1 MDFEKF
7 KETIRQDLLENL
19 PQLEKAGIEFR
30 DVEKPQNQS
39 YTAMS
44 ITPENSSIGA
54 SVNIEKYYQQMENGR
69 PYDEVLDVLS
79 EEVVQIME
87 EIPQVDAVALTDY
100 ESMKP
105 HLMVQ
110 MVSTERNQEML
121 AKVPHKEIEDMSL
134 VYRFELSSGEEG
146 LYSTLIRND
155 ALEMYGITPEQLH
168 QDAMERVPL
177 THPAS
182 IRNIVEVM
190 MALGGEELPEGI
202 FDDASPM
209 FVASVPGGVNG
220 AGVLA
225 YPDFME
231 QGAAKL
237 GGDFFVLPSSIHE
250 VILLPDDGQISPAE
264 LKTMV
269 MEVNASEVMPE
280 EQLSDNVYYY
290 DSKEKI
296 FELAEKFEARQAQKE
311 RAAEER
317 EERPSVLKTLG
328 EKKMECAKQ
337 EPAIGK
343 TVKHSGPEW

>member
-30 DVEKPQNQS
+30 DVEKLQNQS

-121 AKVPHKEIEDMSL
+121 AKVPHILDSRINMTRLGLVHSVLHKSL
-134 VYRFELSSGEEG
+134 SVCSKFHQPVKHNRDLQNIQSHQAYPVADATYTVYINLLHASSG
-146 LYSTLIRND
+146 
-155 ALEMYGITPEQLH
+155 
-168 QDAMERVPL
+168 QD
-177 THPAS
+177 
-182 IRNIVEVM
+182 
-190 MALGGEELPEGI
+190 
-202 FDDASPM
+202 
-209 FVASVPGGVNG
+209 
-220 AGVLA
+220 
-225 YPDFME
+225 
-231 QGAAKL
+231 
-237 GGDFFVLPSSIHE
+237 
-250 VILLPDDGQISPAE
+250 VI
-264 LKTMV
+264 
-269 MEVNASEVMPE
+269 
-280 EQLSDNVYYY
+280 
-290 DSKEKI
+290 
-296 FELAEKFEARQAQKE
+296 
-311 RAAEER
+311 
-317 EERPSVLKTLG
+317 
-328 EKKMECAKQ
+328 
-337 EPAIGK
+337 
-343 TVKHSGPEW
+343 

>member
-30 DVEKPQNQS
+30 DVEKLQNQS

-121 AKVPHKEIEDMSL
+121 AKVPHKEISA
-134 VYRFELSSGEEG
+134 
-146 LYSTLIRND
+146 LIRD
-155 ALEMYGITPEQLH
+155 TYGRKIKVFETDIPH
-168 QDAMERVPL
+168 
-177 THPAS
+177 
-182 IRNIVEVM
+182 
-190 MALGGEELPEGI
+190 
-202 FDDASPM
+202 
-209 FVASVPGGVNG
+209 SV
-220 AGVLA
+220 
-225 YPDFME
+225 
-231 QGAAKL
+231 
-237 GGDFFVLPSSIHE
+237 
-250 VILLPDDGQISPAE
+250 
-264 LKTMV
+264 
-269 MEVNASEVMPE
+269 
-280 EQLSDNVYYY
+280 
-290 DSKEKI
+290 
-296 FELAEKFEARQAQKE
+296 
-311 RAAEER
+311 RAAEISAEGKSIFLHDPKGKVADAYR
-317 EERPSVLKTLG
+317 ALTKEVLENA
-328 EKKMECAKQ
+328 EKRR
-337 EPAIGK
+337 
-343 TVKHSGPEW
+343 KHQLDQLR